1 MSIIIRDIEYEII
14 KELGKGGFG
23 RVILVKSKSDNK
35 YYAIKEI
42 IIKPEMQDKIENIKK
57 EADILSKFNC
67 NNIVKYYDSYLD
79 KDKFYI
85 LMEYCAG
92 KNLKIFIKEHN
103 KNNELIEENIIYN
116 IIKQICIGIK
126 EIHNKN
132 IIHRDLK
139 PENIFMNEKNEIKI
153 GDFGISKQY
162 NPNKEYTNTIYKIG
176 SIDYMSPEMK
186 IKGIFNEKADMYS
199 LGCIIYEL
207 FNLSKYYDDK
217 EFNQIK
223 NIDDNIYNKK
233 WQEIINS
240 LLQSDYNKRMNINE
254 VYDIINDMN
263 YKNIIIGEIY
273 IDKDNINKDIQIIN
287 SFENCKRKYEWI
299 DKQDGYKYENEK
311 EIKENIV
318 IKINEK
324 IIGFIYYYKFKKE
337 GKYIIEYLF
346 KNNLTKTNHIFFYC
360 KSLTNLDLSNFNTQN
375 VTNMKSMFYYCES
388 LTNLN
393 LSNFNTQNV
402 TDMGFMFSDCTSLT
416 NLNLF
421 NFNTQN
427 VTDMRSMFCN
437 CKSLT
442 NLNLSNFNTQN
453 VTNMSKMFD
462 GCKSLTNLNLS
473 KFNTQNVTNMMYV
486 FCDCISLTNLNLS
499 NFNTKNVT
507 HMGGMFYNCESL
519 TDLNLS
525 KFNTQ
530 NVIYMW
536 RMFSHCISL
545 TDLNLSNFNTQNV
558 IDMEKMFYN
567 CESLTDLN
575 LSNFNTQNVTDMI
588 WMFYNCKSLKK
599 SNIVTEDNEI
609 LKTFKNDNDKCFII

>member
-1 MSIIIRDIEYEII
+1 
-14 KELGKGGFG
+14 
-23 RVILVKSKSDNK
+23 
-35 YYAIKEI
+35 
-42 IIKPEMQDKIENIKK
+42 
-57 EADILSKFNC
+57 
-67 NNIVKYYDSYLD
+67 
-79 KDKFYI
+79 
-85 LMEYCAG
+85 
-92 KNLKIFIKEHN
+92 
-103 KNNELIEENIIYN
+103 
-116 IIKQICIGIK
+116 
-126 EIHNKN
+126 
-132 IIHRDLK
+132 
-139 PENIFMNEKNEIKI
+139 MNEKNEIKI

-402 TDMGFMFSDCTSLT
+402 T
-416 NLNLF
+416 
-421 NFNTQN
+421 
-427 VTDMRSMFCN
+427 
-437 CKSLT
+437 
-442 NLNLSNFNTQN
+442 
-453 VTNMSKMFD
+453 NMSKMFA
-462 GCKSLTNLNLS
+462 GCESLTNLNLS